1 MLLRQ
6 KLLPWQRQRRNRI
19 TYISCHSCE
28 GRNLSIQPCRDRDTR
43 LRGNRKNI
51 GSYTLHSAFNKG
63 EKAASDALHG
73 ANSGKLRISEPMVVA
88 ALVIGAAA
96 LHGAWR
102 GKRHHEER
110 SFTQQ
115 EDDRRAAR
123 RSAAGQSHELASLL
137 TET

>member
-1 MLLRQ
+1 MSTRSQKEHRHTPHSKAFDMLSHGSLEA
-6 KLLPWQRQRRNRI
+6 LLAGIPTMLMFRAREAV
-19 TYISCHSCE
+19 HE
-28 GRNLSIQPCRDRDTR
+28 NLQH
-43 LRGNRKNI
+43 
-51 GSYTLHSAFNKG
+51 TLHSVFTKG

-73 ANSGKLRISEPMVVA
+73 ANSGKLKISEPMVVA

-115 EDDRRAAR
+115 EEDRRAATR
-123 RSAAGQSHELASLL
+123 ASHAR
-137 TET
+137 